1 MGKSGIQKSSTTV
14 EEQTQRYLDS
24 LAAKNKFFAA
34 TLGMGWRLAI
44 TVLVPLLAG
53 IKLDQRYNTMPSY
66 TLAGF
71 MLAVAGGA
79 AVVWN
84 SVKEVNAVQAEE
96 DEAKKQAASVSKK
109 PKSKKNQPKGDAV

>member
-1 MGKSGIQKSSTTV
+1 MGKAAATKKTTTS
-14 EEQTQRYLDS
+14 EDTALQYLSVLD
-24 LAAKNKFFAA
+24 AKNKFFAA

-53 IKLDQRYNTMPSY
+53 IKLDQRFHTSPSY

-79 AVVWN
+79 AVVWS
-84 SVKEVNAVQAEE
+84 SVKEVNAEQAEQDALE
-96 DEAKKQAASVSKK
+96 KKLH
-109 PKSKKNQPKGDAV
+109 PNPTRRNQVKKGDEV

>member
-1 MGKSGIQKSSTTV
+1 MGKSGIQKNSTTV
-14 EEQTQRYLDS
+14 EEQTQQYLDS

-44 TVLVPLLAG
+44 TVLIPLLAG
-53 IKLDQRYNTMPSY
+53 IKLDQKFATTPSY

-79 AVVWN
+79 AVVWS
-84 SVKEVNAVQAEE
+84 SVKEVNAAQAEE
-96 DEAKKQAASVSKK
+96 DAERKRTASEQNQPAKK
-109 PKSKKNQPKGDAV
+109 KSRTKGDAA

>member
-1 MGKSGIQKSSTTV
+1 MGKNGASKHTVTV
-14 EEQTQRYLDS
+14 EEQTQQYLDS

-34 TLGMGWRLAI
+34 TLGMGWWLAI
-44 TVLVPLLAG
+44 TVLIPLVAG
-53 IKLDQRYNTMPSY
+53 IKLDQRYATTPSY

-84 SVKEVNAVQAEE
+84 SVKEVNAAQAEE
-96 DEAKKQAASVSKK
+96 EAEAKKPKNSLRKK
-109 PKSKKNQPKGDAV
+109 SQTKGDNV

>member
-1 MGKSGIQKSSTTV
+1 MGKAATKKTVTTKTDINA
-14 EEQTQRYLDS
+14 QQYLEV
-24 LAAKNKFFAA
+24 LAAKNKFFAT

-44 TVLVPLLAG
+44 TVLIPLIAG
-53 IKLDQRYNTMPSY
+53 IKIDDRFNSSPSY

-84 SVKEVNAVQAEE
+84 SVKEVTAEQAEE
-96 DEAKKQAASVSKK
+96 DMLEMKIKAEQKKETK
-109 PKSKKNQPKGDAV
+109 